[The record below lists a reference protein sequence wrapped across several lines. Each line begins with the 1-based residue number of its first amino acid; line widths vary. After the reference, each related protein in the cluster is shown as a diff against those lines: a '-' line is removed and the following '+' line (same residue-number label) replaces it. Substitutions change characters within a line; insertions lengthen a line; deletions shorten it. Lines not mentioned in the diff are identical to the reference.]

1 MYKESMPC
9 QCPVCSP
16 DSQKANNSPITLTLT
31 LTVDQTQQLHNALRG
46 RGWAPSEVVEM
57 VAKALPPPV
66 PCTSL
71 TRSIGG

>member
-16 DSQKANNSPITLTLT
+16 AAQKANTSPITVTLT
-31 LTVDQTQQLHNALRG
+31 LTVDQMQELLNSFRG
-46 RGWAPSEVVEM
+46 RGYAPSKVVKLVE
-57 VAKALPPPV
+57 AALPPPV